1 MYFYLLSRLSVKYS
15 SDFPSSF
22 EALHVYEPSLNRLT
36 RRILNT
42 PSMAA
47 TSAKYLPVT
56 GYPYLNHSILG
67 LPEVELA
74 LHVTEMLLPFT
85 AYTVEHTS
93 TDNWLGVPSRNV
105 FLIQIMVGPV
115 KQIITKYRFTFR
127 GHPIV
132 MVITQVFSFSLFFCS
147 IFRFFVAISFFPKI
161 DLTPSAVLLKKPS
174 ECG

>member
-1 MYFYLLSRLSVKYS
+1 VYFYLLSRLSVKYS
-15 SDFPSSF
+15 SDSPSSF

-36 RRILNT
+36 RRIVNR

-47 TSAKYLPVT
+47 TSAENLSVT
-56 GYPYLNHSILG
+56 GYPNLNHSILG

-74 LHVTEMLLPFT
+74 LHVTEMLLPVT

-93 TDNWLGVPSRNV
+93 TDNWLGVLSRNV
-105 FLIQIMVGPV
+105 FLMQIMVGPA
-115 KQIITKYRFTFR
+115 KQIITKYRFAFCD
-127 GHPIV
+127 HPIV
-132 MVITQVFSFSLFFCS
+132 MVITQVFSFCLFFCS
-147 IFRFFVAISFFPKI
+147 LFRFCCNQFFPKI

>member
-47 TSAKYLPVT
+47 TSAEYLLVT

-74 LHVTEMLLPFT
+74 LHVTEMSLPVT

-93 TDNWLGVPSRNV
+93 TDNWLGVLSRNV
-105 FLIQIMVGPV
+105 FLTQIMDGPA
-115 KQIITKYRFTFR
+115 KQIITKCRFTFC
-127 GHPIV
+127 GDPIV
-132 MVITQVFSFSLFFCS
+132 IVITGFLLLFLLLFAFLFL
-147 IFRFFVAISFFPKI
+147 IVAISFPQDRSYAFCCP
-161 DLTPSAVLLKKPS
+161 TRSCP
-174 ECG
+174 

>member
-1 MYFYLLSRLSVKYS
+1 MKYS
-15 SDFPSSF
+15 SDFSSSF

-47 TSAKYLPVT
+47 TSAEYLLVT

-74 LHVTEMLLPFT
+74 LHVTEMSLPVT

-93 TDNWLGVPSRNV
+93 TDNWLGVLSRNV
-105 FLIQIMVGPV
+105 FLIQIMVGPA
-115 KQIITKYRFTFR
+115 KQIITKYRFTFC
-127 GHPIV
+127 GDPIV
-132 MVITQVFSFSLFFCS
+132 IVITQVFSFVSSFVCFCV
-147 IFRFFVAISFFPKI
+147 FVAISFRQDRSHAFCCPTRK
-161 DLTPSAVLLKKPS
+161 A
-174 ECG
+174 E